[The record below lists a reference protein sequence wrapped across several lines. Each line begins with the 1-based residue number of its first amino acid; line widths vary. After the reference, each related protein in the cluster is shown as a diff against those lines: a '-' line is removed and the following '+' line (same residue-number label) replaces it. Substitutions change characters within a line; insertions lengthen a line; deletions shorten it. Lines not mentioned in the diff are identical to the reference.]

1 MRTLTAACGG
11 CATASNCVSRAPR
24 TLCAAP
30 RAGIARTRTAAA
42 VMASR
47 GAALLLGARYGSL
60 GSATASARRR
70 KLDALLHWASASPL
84 TRSHFLLQKGDSAR
98 TSGRETTVR
107 KAVSLGPSDGRY
119 RITSTHQLSSELERP
134 CSMDQSINQVNSL
147 RRSGASVSRRACEK
161 RRAY

>member
-1 MRTLTAACGG
+1 MRTFTVACGG
-11 CATASNCVSRAPR
+11 YATASNCVSRAPR

-42 VMASR
+42 ALASC

-107 KAVSLGPSDGRY
+107 KAVGLGPSGGRY
-119 RITSTHQLSSELERP
+119 RITSTHHYRANWSVLAAW
-134 CSMDQSINQVNSL
+134 INQVNSL
-147 RRSGASVSRRACEK
+147 RRSGASVSRRAFEK

>member
-42 VMASR
+42 VMASC

-60 GSATASARRR
+60 GSATASACRR

-84 TRSHFLLQKGDSAR
+84 TRSHFLLQK
-98 TSGRETTVR
+98 
-107 KAVSLGPSDGRY
+107 SDR
-119 RITSTHQLSSELERP
+119 QERP
-134 CSMDQSINQVNSL
+134 AERRRSEKPSVWGPPTADTASRRHTNYRANWSVLAAWINQVNSL